1 MPPDTAT
8 KSPPARKPPVDWVGF
23 LLRAAAPILAI
34 LAALLVGAIMLL
46 LLGANP
52 LTAYATM
59 VKGVFGS
66 TYGFTQSLV
75 KATPL
80 LLVGLGICIAFRAS
94 VLNIGGEGQI
104 IAGALMTTWFSL
116 QFRTWPG
123 WILLP
128 ATLIMGFLAGA
139 FWGFIPGIL
148 KARLNVNE
156 ILSTV
161 MMNAIALQLMNLLIR
176 GPMMDPEG
184 VASGTFLAQSERLP
198 EQVWLGRLIPQTLLH
213 TGVIIAVVLALAVY
227 VFLWRTTIGYRIRAV
242 GFNPDASRY
251 AGIPVPTYQ
260 ALSLTLA
267 GGFAGLAGV
276 VEVIGVQHRLLEGIT
291 SGYGFSGIVAALFGG
306 LHPLGLIPA
315 AWLFGSLLVGADMMQ
330 RAVQVPS
337 ALIDTLLGLIVLFV
351 VGTTILSRR
360 WSIRRAAQ
368 QAEGKSK
375 DSPTPPPVVPPNPM
389 KEVN

>member
-8 KSPPARKPPVDWVGF
+8 ETLSPARKASFDWQGF
-23 LLRAAAPILAI
+23 LLRAASPLLAI
-34 LAALLVGAIMLL
+34 LIALLVGAVMLL

-52 LTAYATM
+52 LMAYYTM
-59 VKGVFGS
+59 VRGVFGS
-66 TYGFTQSLV
+66 LSGITQSLV

-94 VLNIGGEGQI
+94 VINIGGEGQI
-104 IAGALMTTWFSL
+104 IAGALMATWFSL

-123 WILLP
+123 WLLLP
-128 ATLIMGFLAGA
+128 TTLVMGFLAGA

-161 MMNAIALQLMNLLIR
+161 MMNAIGLQFMNLLIR
-176 GPMMDPEG
+176 GPLIDPAG
-184 VASGTFLAQSERLP
+184 VTAGTYLAQSERLP
-198 EQVWLGRLIPQTLLH
+198 QQVWLGRLIPQTLLH
-213 TGVIIAVVLALAVY
+213 SGAVIALVLAVLVY

-242 GFNPDASRY
+242 GLNPDASRY
-251 AGIPVPTYQ
+251 AGIPVPFYQ

-276 VEVIGVQHRLLEGIT
+276 IEVIGVHRRLLEGIT

-315 AWLFGSLLVGADMMQ
+315 SWLFGSLLVGADMMQ
-330 RAVQVPS
+330 RSVQVPS
-337 ALIDTLLGLIVLFV
+337 ALIDALLGLIVLLV
-351 VGTTILSRR
+351 VGSQMWSRR
-360 WSIRRAAQ
+360 LATRRVIALAKKSE
-368 QAEGKSK
+368 EGRS
-375 DSPTPPPVVPPNPM
+375 
-389 KEVN
+389 